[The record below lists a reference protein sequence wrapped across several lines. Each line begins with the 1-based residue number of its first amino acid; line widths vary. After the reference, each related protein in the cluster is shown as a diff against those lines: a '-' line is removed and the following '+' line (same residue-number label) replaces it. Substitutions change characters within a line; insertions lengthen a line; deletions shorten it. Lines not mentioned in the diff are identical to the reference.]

1 METCYINSQA
11 QTIYFLAFFFGAP
24 PEGLERLIPLVM
36 PNAACFGASYSL
48 PEGSKVYNENLEVL
62 DVQVSTHTQPMQ
74 SNTERNNW
82 NHVAG
87 LEKSPDN
94 RKVLVLHVHISS
106 CQLSDTCVEIPWSQ
120 ANRKP
125 NNFTCMSYSKTQTS
139 EATASMVWQGSIS
152 ESEKKSCNQVTQR
165 SHQTWSALMP
175 AHAQNPTSWF
185 GWSNLNTHSFWQG
198 FVFQDHD
205 LAPKEWLQPF
215 WSPSPFYFCPY
226 YWSCPCHPS
235 HPGLFPYLTSWEVHQ
250 VCVGLQLLM
259 LEWRVKARQWRGQV
273 QQKAGCAVET
283 WIDAI
288 TLRVMSIYGNDESNS
303 ESLKVFQ
310 RIYNG
315 NTWGNSWL
323 LTRLWERH
331 ISSCTMPMLLLS
343 MLVPRSTV
351 RPKLKAQVMPKHNWR
366 TSTLQCWCTSISE
379 FCFFCCLKV
388 LLLPGHC
395 SDWRGWPPFR
405 LGTLNTILCE
415 EGSCLKL
422 SGPATSSTSWHSLL
436 HRPRRC
442 QWFVFPSW
450 AQASASRAARSP
462 ALVSP
467 WSWLTENSDH
477 CLPPSAYWQG
487 QTVPCWFHSLPST
500 SAGDSQAASSV

>member
-1 METCYINSQA
+1 MHTPASVPTVHTIIGNVLCQSNCMWINHHKGNLKARDHTCCMCTICTPAPKEIWPLLVECLSLQSRNLSFSRWSVLTWMVLHSVFLLKKMETCYINSQA

-215 WSPSPFYFCPY
+215 WSPSAFYCCP

-250 VCVGLQLLM
+250 VCLGLQLLM

-379 FCFFCCLKV
+379 FCFFAVWKFYCC
-388 LLLPGHC
+388 
-395 SDWRGWPPFR
+395 
-405 LGTLNTILCE
+405 
-415 EGSCLKL
+415 
-422 SGPATSSTSWHSLL
+422 
-436 HRPRRC
+436 
-442 QWFVFPSW
+442 
-450 AQASASRAARSP
+450 
-462 ALVSP
+462 
-467 WSWLTENSDH
+467 
-477 CLPPSAYWQG
+477 QG
-487 QTVPCWFHSLPST
+487 TVPIDEADLLFVLEH
-500 SAGDSQAASSV
+500 